1 MSSPPVVMV
10 IPEQES
16 SIHLLPIL
24 HGRMEFAKAVR
35 ERLLSIKPDVIAI
48 ELPFQLS
55 EAVTKAVKRLPL
67 LSVLLYESEDE
78 NPLYLVIEPQDALI
92 EAARYAVEEKI
103 PLRFV
108 DLEVEGYPQKRQA
121 MPDPCALNSIG
132 YEDYARAYLDEFSDQ
147 EATQL
152 DNLRESYM
160 AYHVRRLVPEFK
172 TIAFVHGLSH
182 YPRLAIKLKELQATP
197 LARSAKGR
205 VTLARLHEDSSRE
218 VLSEPPFLCAEYE
231 SARQSPEKLHSL
243 NRLSVYHK
251 MFELAA
257 SNHLKNSKERV
268 TTQQKIVFH
277 QFARNY
283 SLIQGYLAPDFYQ
296 LVIAARGAVDDN
308 FAYELWEIGSD
319 YPWQDDTATLP
330 ELRISGEDLFLNN
343 KRIRFHRRRRHFRR
357 RLVPAPIKKRWREK
371 RTDHWKERWTG
382 ISICSYPPEDVAIEG
397 FGHYLKKKAVKI
409 LSEENQRVIPFMTS
423 LMDGLN
429 MRETIRNWP
438 GGKIYVNEN
447 GPALGKVGAV
457 VIIFDEDTPITPQAE
472 SFPWKLTWL
481 GEHDQESDM
490 ALYASPPG
498 EVMVGP
504 GISRC
509 HHGGFMLSYP
519 PFRLLDIWTDP
530 FFEWAQSKPERLLMA
545 ALDYNL
551 ERNVVYVAAR
561 PPSSR
566 MKTFADRLG
575 KKILYVPI
583 GTFSPSTLKKMR
595 TFHVLDGR
603 QVRTYAK
610 EFIPS

>member
-1 MSSPPVVMV
+1 MV
-10 IPEQES
+10 IREKENFIP
-16 SIHLLPIL
+16 LLPIL

-35 ERLLSIKPDVIAI
+35 EKLLAVRPDVIAI

-55 EAVTKAVKRLPL
+55 DAVTRAVKRLPL
-67 LSVLLYESEDE
+67 LSVLLYEAEDG

-92 EAARYAVEEKI
+92 EAARYAVEQKI

-121 MPDPCALNSIG
+121 MPDPYAINSIG
-132 YEDYARAYLDEFSDQ
+132 YEGYAQAYLDEFSNQ
-147 EATQL
+147 RATRL
-152 DNLRESYM
+152 DSLRESYM
-160 AYHVRRLVPEFK
+160 AYHVRRLASEFK
-172 TIAFVHGLSH
+172 TVAFVHGLAH
-182 YPRLAIKLKELQATP
+182 YPRLVVKLKELQATP
-197 LARSAKGR
+197 FARPTKGS
-205 VTLARLHEDSSRE
+205 VTLARLHEDSVRE

-231 SARQSPEKLHSL
+231 RSRRAPAKLKSL
-243 NRLSVYHK
+243 NRLNVYHK
-251 MFELAA
+251 IFETAV
-257 SNHLKNSKERV
+257 SNHRKNSKERV

-283 SLIQGYLAPDFYQ
+283 SFVQGYLTPDFYQ

-308 FAYELWEIGSD
+308 FAYELWEIGST
-319 YPWQDDTATLP
+319 YPWRDETATLP
-330 ELRISGEDLFLNN
+330 ELRITGEDLFLDN

-357 RLVPAPIKKRWREK
+357 RLAPAPIKKRRPER
-371 RTDHWKERWTG
+371 RTDHWKERWNG
-382 ISICSYPPEDVAIEG
+382 ISICSYPPEDIAIEG

-409 LSEENQRVIPFMTS
+409 LSEENQRVIPFTTS

-429 MRETIRNWP
+429 MRETIRNWVD
-438 GGKIYVNEN
+438 GKIYVNEN

-457 VIIFDEDTPITPQAE
+457 VIVFDEDTPVNSQPE
-472 SFPWKLTWL
+472 SFPWRLTWL

-530 FFEWAQSKPERLLMA
+530 FFDWAQSKPERLLMA

-551 ERNVVYVAAR
+551 EKNVVYVAAR

-595 TFHVLDGR
+595 TFHVLDGQ
-603 QVRTYAK
+603 QVRAYAK